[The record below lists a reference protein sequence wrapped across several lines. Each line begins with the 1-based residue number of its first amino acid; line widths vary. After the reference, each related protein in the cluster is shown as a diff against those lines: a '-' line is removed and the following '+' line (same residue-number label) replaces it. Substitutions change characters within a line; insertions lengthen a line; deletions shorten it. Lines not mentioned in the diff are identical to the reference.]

1 MEAVGGLRQWSP
13 GEGLGLLARR
23 YGATGIRVVPCHH
36 PAILG
41 RPGRSRAFGCSCG
54 IPACPAPAEHPVMA
68 RWVEEGTSD
77 RARIAAWWRQRPES
91 NVGLLTGGAFE
102 VLDVP
107 QSLGEA
113 ALRRET
119 VRRLAG
125 PVARTGGGRYHFY
138 VTAIGMTN
146 GFVPSQP
153 GAGRSGVFWHGEG
166 GWVIAPPSRH
176 VSGGT
181 CRWLQPLETALPE
194 AHLVLRELLDV
205 QDELAHAAA
214 MDAAGAV
221 GDR

>member
-77 RARIAAWWRQRPES
+77 RARMAAWWRQRAVC

-102 VLDVP
+102 VLEVP
-107 QSLGEA
+107 QGIGEA
-113 ALRRET
+113 GC
-119 VRRLAG
+119 V
-125 PVARTGGGRYHFY
+125 
-138 VTAIGMTN
+138 
-146 GFVPSQP
+146 S
-153 GAGRSGVFWHGEG
+153 
-166 GWVIAPPSRH
+166 APPSRH
-176 VSGGT
+176 VSGGH
-181 CRWLQPLETALPE
+181 CPWLQPLETSLPE

-214 MDAAGAV
+214 VDAAGAV